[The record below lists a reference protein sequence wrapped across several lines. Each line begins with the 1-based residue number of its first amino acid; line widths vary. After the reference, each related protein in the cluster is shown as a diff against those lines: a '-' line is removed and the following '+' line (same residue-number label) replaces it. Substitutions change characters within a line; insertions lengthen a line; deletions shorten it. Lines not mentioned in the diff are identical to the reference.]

1 MEPGHGNDMPDT
13 ADRQGRFGAVIQL
26 IAVSQQQGLGEGK
39 HILRQAP
46 PENILHS
53 LCQPLGKEPQA
64 LRLSRLHRRGRP
76 GRGPEENTGGGGIAG
91 FLLPAGQGQ
100 PEPELPCQPVSGL
113 HRSVLF
119 QVCHQGIALPV
130 QVDPA
135 LHLLTVV
142 RLLPIVQSQNFRRTG
157 LSGQVVSMQLNALEK
172 APPRLGE
179 FDCIVSN
186 PPYIP
191 DGDIAGL
198 DPSVRDYEPHLALK
212 GGADGLDFYRAI
224 CENWRGALRT
234 GGRLYFE
241 VGIGQADD
249 VLRIMRAVGFGD
261 IEVIPDLNG
270 IPRVVWGILHTEI

>member
-1 MEPGHGNDMPDT
+1 MEPGHGDDVPDA
-13 ADRQGRFGAVIQL
+13 ADRQGRLGAVVQP

-64 LRLSRLHRRGRP
+64 LRLSRLHRRGRL
-76 GRGPEENTGGGGIAG
+76 GRGPEENAGGGIIAG

-119 QVCHQGIALPV
+119 QVYPQGIALSL

-142 RLLPIVQSQNFRRTG
+142 RLLPIVQGQNFRRPG
-157 LSGQVVSMQLNALEK
+157 LALQNFQGRIK
-172 APPRLGE
+172 P
-179 FDCIVSN
+179 
-186 PPYIP
+186 
-191 DGDIAGL
+191 GL
-198 DPSVRDYEPHLALK
+198 DQPHPAPGGTEPQQHRPWNSKPGPPPGSQTGQGPQGQKHKPKPRTQAPKHGGEPQHPQGKAQGKPSQLSHSFAPF
-212 GGADGLDFYRAI
+212 GAI
-224 CENWRGALRT
+224 
-234 GGRLYFE
+234 
-241 VGIGQADD
+241 IS
-249 VLRIMRAVGFGD
+249 
-261 IEVIPDLNG
+261 
-270 IPRVVWGILHTEI
+270 

>member
-1 MEPGHGNDMPDT
+1 MPDT
-13 ADRQGRFGAVIQL
+13 ADRQGRPGAVVQL
-26 IAVSQQQGLGEGK
+26 CAVSQQQGLGEGK

-64 LRLSRLHRRGRP
+64 SRLSRLHRRGRL
-76 GRGPEENTGGGGIAG
+76 GRGPEENTGGGSIAG

-119 QVCHQGIALPV
+119 QVCHQGIALSL

-157 LSGQVVSMQLNALEK
+157 LAVQNVQGRIK
-172 APPRLGE
+172 P
-179 FDCIVSN
+179 
-186 PPYIP
+186 
-191 DGDIAGL
+191 GL
-198 DPSVRDYEPHLALK
+198 DQLHPAPGGSHSQQHRRRNRKPGPPPGSQRSQGPQSQKHKPKPRTRAPKHGGEPQHAQGKAQGKPSQLSHSFAPF
-212 GGADGLDFYRAI
+212 GAI
-224 CENWRGALRT
+224 
-234 GGRLYFE
+234 
-241 VGIGQADD
+241 
-249 VLRIMRAVGFGD
+249 
-261 IEVIPDLNG
+261 
-270 IPRVVWGILHTEI
+270 IPRSILLRYW